1 MRQRQSISGLGL
13 LLVMMIVMALVFR
26 ISGNMSD
33 ESLTQQEYMRAAE
46 GGEIRSVLI
55 RPNKE
60 TPTGELI

>member
-33 ESLTQQEYMRAAE
+33 ESLTQ
-46 GGEIRSVLI
+46 
-55 RPNKE
+55 
-60 TPTGELI
+60 